1 MFRAGYGREAQT
13 DGGLDRRMVG
23 AKRTRR
29 AIAVVAGQ
37 ESASLRLRG
46 RCRAQRPLRSARW
59 AICERAELLAR
70 WARWE
75 RAELRSVRSRPPRP
89 RFGRK
94 ESAPPLSRNSGQ
106 VQPYPTQPA
115 DPCSGFLQSRT
126 FGQLRGS
133 PIRAMGVRSLSDA
146 RGDRALSAHGRS
158 HPDLLSE
165 QRSVIP
171 LRSLEYH

>member
-1 MFRAGYGREAQT
+1 
-13 DGGLDRRMVG
+13 MVG

-29 AIAVVAGQ
+29 AIAAVAGQ
-37 ESASLRLRG
+37 ESAALRLRE

-59 AICERAELLAR
+59 ASCERADLLAR
-70 WARWE
+70 WGRWE
-75 RAELRSVRSRPPRP
+75 RTELRSVGSLPPRP
-89 RFGRK
+89 RFGRE
-94 ESAPPLSRNSGQ
+94 ESAPLLSRKSGQ
-106 VQPYPTQPA
+106 VQPQLTQPV
-115 DPCSGFLQSRT
+115 DPCSRFLQRRT
-126 FGQLRGS
+126 VGQLRGS
-133 PIRAMGVRSLSDA
+133 LIRAMGVRSVSDS